1 MPSTREE
8 KRVYW
13 ASHVKEW
20 KASGETQSGYCR
32 RHRLKAHQLSYWKQ
46 VFESN
51 SSTEQTP
58 TCSGFVAVQVADPH
72 PQGLTIRLPNGLRLE
87 GVHAE
92 NLVVVRAVIS
102 WLS

>member
-1 MPSTREE
+1 MSSTREE

-32 RHRLKAHQLSYWKQ
+32 RHRLKAYQLTYWKH
-46 VFESN
+46 VLESN
-51 SSTEQTP
+51 SSTDQTP
-58 TCSGFVAVQVADPH
+58 TCSGFVAVQVANPQ

-92 NLVVVRAVIS
+92 NLTLARDLIG

>member
-1 MPSTREE
+1 MPSSREE

-20 KASGETQSGYCR
+20 KASGETQSCYCR

-46 VFESN
+46 VLESN
-51 SSTEQTP
+51 SSTEHTP
-58 TCSGFVAVQVADPH
+58 TYSGFVAVQVADPH
-72 PQGLTIRLPNGLRLE
+72 PQGLTIRLPNGLCLE

-92 NLVVVRAVIS
+92 NLAVARDLIG